1 MDSKKVYLVQADTTV
16 GFSSDN
22 DEKLSTIKQ
31 RPITQKMLQTV
42 DSFATLSKY
51 TRIPKADKKRVRRA
65 KRTTFIYPN
74 QKSFRVIQRNDR
86 FYDFIKKFGCLYST
100 SANLT
105 GNHFDEKF
113 ALEHSD
119 IIVLDKEGFS
129 EKISSSIYKL
139 GKRKL
144 RKIR

>member
-22 DEKLSTIKQ
+22 DEKLSNIKQ

-51 TRIPKADKKRVRRA
+51 TRVPKTDRKRVRRA

-74 QKSFRVIQRNDR
+74 QKSFRVIQRDDR
-86 FYDFIKKFGCLYST
+86 FYDFIKKFGTLYST

-113 ALEHSD
+113 ALKHSD

-144 RKIR
+144 KKIR